1 MLLTQMFIIQFKKM
15 KLPHSAENVDSLGL
29 YVWEGFGE
37 VKDMEDRSFVFW
49 PEAGHI

>member
-1 MLLTQMFIIQFKKM
+1 MFIIQLKKT

-37 VKDMEDRSFVFW
+37 VKDTEDRSFVFW